1 MKRAKLSWGRRR
13 TLYDIAE
20 GLLSE
25 DKSGKKGAKK
35 LVDILR
41 DYRQSLLRRDADN
54 WFRRLLGLD
63 RKAAVAVEQ
72 VEKAVRTGRSFTT
85 ALGPS
90 LGPMERTILGSGERS
105 SNLDGAM
112 RLVRDLREMLA
123 EIQWQLA
130 SSMSQ
135 PIVYLVA
142 TYGFL
147 LVLGGYV
154 VPKYSTFYPA
164 EKWTGWAS
172 VMLSLSKA
180 ATGWA
185 PFVAGGTFIGLIGL
199 IVWALPRWSGRGR
212 TFADS
217 YLFPFSSYA
226 YVNGTAWL
234 LTFAVLLRSG
244 VNDKRALSEQMQFGS
259 PWLTSR
265 LKPIRDGIVGGKS
278 LSTAMHDAKTNFP
291 SYELIEAIRAREEAD
306 DFPER
311 IEALARKE
319 MERMK
324 RRFVVRSVLWGL
336 FMFVVLMGVVFIL
349 QLGVN
354 DLTADSASAVGTF

>member
-1 MKRAKLSWGRRR
+1 MKRIHLSWGRRR

-20 GLLSE
+20 GLLSDGE
-25 DKSGKKGAKK
+25 NGKNGAKK

-41 DYRQSLLRRDADN
+41 DYRESLLRRDAN
-54 WFRRLLGLD
+54 SWFRRMWGRD
-63 RKAAVAVEQ
+63 RKAAAAVEQ

-112 RLVRDLREMLA
+112 RLVRDLKDMLF

-164 EKWTGWAS
+164 EKWTGWAA
-172 VMLSLSKA
+172 VMVGMSKL

-185 PFVAGGTFIGLIGL
+185 PFLAGGTFVGSIAF
-199 IVWALPRWSGRGR
+199 IVWALPRWSGSGR
-212 TFADS
+212 VFCDRHV
-217 YLFPFSSYA
+217 FPFTSYA

-234 LTFAVLLRSG
+234 LTFAVLLKSG

-278 LSTAMHDAKTNFP
+278 LSKAMHDAKTDFP
-291 SYELIEAIRAREEAD
+291 SFELIEAIGAREEAD
-306 DFPER
+306 DFPEKL
-311 IEALARKE
+311 EALARKE
-319 MERMK
+319 MEHMK
-324 RRFVVRSVLWGL
+324 RRFILSSVLWGL
-336 FMFVVLMGVVFIL
+336 FMFVMLMGVVFIL

-354 DLTADSASAVGTF
+354 DLTADSAAAVGAF